1 MFQSLNKNYQKN
13 SNAREDFLLFFKRI
27 ISVLTVFY
35 TLTWFFLEAWYCFF
49 YSVLFAC
56 SVGSSWLIT
65 NKKYLFYS
73 ALLLSVSFV
82 FIIVSIITYTNGLQ
96 SPFVIWL
103 FVTVSAATSL
113 LGKSGAI
120 VSTASVVIFFLM
132 ITFFNLDFDAIN
144 ELDASYYNLMYT
156 VAFLSGT
163 SLIGLFAWRNI
174 FKIEKEN
181 DLQKNLQITTSEIN
195 NELLRKE
202 KEQKKLLSIVSH
214 ELRTPAATLS
224 MLLNP
229 KDLANH
235 NLDEPL
241 ITKTMNHLMDVLN
254 DMRMVKEPKL
264 ILETEKRK
272 VFIRE
277 IIQSSVNLLASY
289 VENKNLVITIH
300 ELKENRFLCLVRDRL
315 IKQIAMNII
324 KNCINHANA
333 TTLDI
338 YIAVKNLGENY
349 LFTILFYDNGQGIPD
364 HKVATLFTPFVK
376 GVEKSSGSGL
386 GLHLSR
392 EFAQK
397 GLHGNLT
404 YRKNSPTGAIFELE
418 FTALK
423 AEKTSTDIL
432 QETTPITNNSLKGL
446 TILLAED
453 NLVIALMTKKLLEE
467 QGATV
472 LDAKDGEVALT
483 LFKSNSID
491 VVLTDIFMPKINGYE
506 LTKALRTLGYKGQ
519 IIGCSAASIGEEA
532 NKLIASG
539 ADKVFIKPL
548 QIDDFLQYVQ
558 NANEN
563 IN

>member
-1 MFQSLNKNYQKN
+1 M
-13 SNAREDFLLFFKRI
+13 
-27 ISVLTVFY
+27 
-35 TLTWFFLEAWYCFF
+35 
-49 YSVLFAC
+49 
-56 SVGSSWLIT
+56 
-65 NKKYLFYS
+65 
-73 ALLLSVSFV
+73 
-82 FIIVSIITYTNGLQ
+82 SIITYTNGLQ
-96 SPFVIWL
+96 SPFVIW

-113 LGKSGAI
+113 LGKSGTILATTI
-120 VSTASVVIFFLM
+120 VVIFFLI
-132 ITFFNLDFDAIN
+132 ITFLNLDFNAIN

-156 VAFLSGT
+156 VAFLSGS

-181 DLQKNLQITTSEIN
+181 ELQKNLQITTSKIN
-195 NELLRKE
+195 VELLK
-202 KEQKKLLSIVSH
+202 KEQEQNKLLSIVSH

-235 NLDEPL
+235 NLDESL

-254 DMRMVKEPKL
+254 DMRMVKEPEL
-264 ILETEKRK
+264 IVETEKRK

-277 IIQSSVNLLASY
+277 VIESSVTLLSSLI
-289 VENKNLVITIH
+289 ESKNLVITIH
-300 ELKENRFLCLVRDRL
+300 EPKEKRVLCLVRDRL
-315 IKQIAMNII
+315 IKQIAMNLI
-324 KNCINHANA
+324 KNCINHSNA

-338 YIAVKNLGENY
+338 YINFKDKGDKY
-349 LFTILFYDNGQGIPD
+349 LCNITFSDNGQGIPD
-364 HKVATLFTPFVK
+364 QKVATLFTPFVK

-397 GLHGNLT
+397 GLDGNLT
-404 YRKNSPTGAIFELE
+404 YKENSPTGATFELE
-418 FTALK
+418 FMAEK
-423 AEKTSTDIL
+423 AEIDSTDVF
-432 QETTPITNNSLKGL
+432 QETTPITTSSLKGL

-467 QGATV
+467 HGATV
-472 LDAKDGEVALT
+472 LDAKDGEVALAV
-483 LFKSNSID
+483 FKANAID
-491 VVLTDIFMPKINGYE
+491 AVLTDIFMPKLNGYE
-506 LTKALRTLGYKGQ
+506 LTKALRSLGYKGQ

-548 QIDDFLQYVQ
+548 QIKEFVSYLQEHILGKK
-558 NANEN
+558 A
-563 IN
+563 